1 MFQGSIRRNE
11 NVMQNLTRAHN
22 ELFRRTPDERFG
34 SLIELWQHCQNEKEQ
49 SVERWH
55 PPEVLVSRP
64 AEHRLTLAM
73 GEDGSFG
80 LTDWSFS
87 QLCKLADVSKD
98 TLNKLSPDTAS
109 RVLGETLPQGTKP
122 LQALTMGETVRAI
135 HGASYTRLYN
145 ADLLT
150 MVREFATD
158 FVPPQ
163 PAGIEGSRPS
173 VTDDDIPFV
182 PDPEP
187 TPATGL
193 YCGESRRAGILLS
206 DRPDRMCRD
215 RGRGLRSGFLH
226 LEFGGR
232 QAVGRR
238 ADVLVPGGLPESHR
252 LGCDRSRRVQP
263 QAHGQRPLVA
273 IVEEE
278 DRVEARSLLEERILQ
293 SLDKPRGHH
302 SASTYTHSS

>member
-1 MFQGSIRRNE
+1 
-11 NVMQNLTRAHN
+11 MQNLTRAHN

-49 SVERWH
+49 SSERWH

-98 TLNKLSPDTAS
+98 TLNKLSPDTVS

-122 LQALTMGETVRAI
+122 LQALTTGETVRAI

-163 PAGIEGSRPS
+163 PANI
-173 VTDDDIPFV
+173 
-182 PDPEP
+182 
-187 TPATGL
+187 
-193 YCGESRRAGILLS
+193 
-206 DRPDRMCRD
+206 
-215 RGRGLRSGFLH
+215 
-226 LEFGGR
+226 GGN
-232 QAVGRR
+232 
-238 ADVLVPGGLPESHR
+238 
-252 LGCDRSRRVQP
+252 QP
-263 QAHGQRPLVA
+263 
-273 IVEEE
+273 
-278 DRVEARSLLEERILQ
+278 
-293 SLDKPRGHH
+293 
-302 SASTYTHSS
+302 